1 MHLCFRIWNQSL
13 GPRNGF
19 EEMIEL
25 TEKGKMWPY
34 PIDNEYLLGD
44 EENVVLLYYIILYII

>member
-1 MHLCFRIWNQSL
+1 MWNQSF
-13 GPRNGF
+13 GPTNGF
-19 EEMIEL
+19 EEMIDL

-44 EENVVLLYYIILYII
+44 EENVGLKFEFLFVFTFL